1 MRSPLKLRP
10 QLLQLKQVSAIYQ
23 NHTLHFATMV
33 LQGEK
38 MLTVLPPLSLSLLF
52 FLSLSHHPVAAKPEA
67 EPEIPPG
74 QAFDVIISSTSD
86 SEDIELAQLIK
97 GTSSYMLN

>member
-1 MRSPLKLRP
+1 
-10 QLLQLKQVSAIYQ
+10 
-23 NHTLHFATMV
+23 MV

-38 MLTVLPPLSLSLLF
+38 MLTVLPPLSLF
-52 FLSLSHHPVAAKPEA
+52 FVLSLSHCPVAAKPEA

-74 QAFDVIISSTSD
+74 QTFDVIISSTSD

-97 GTSSYMLN
+97 GTSSYVLS